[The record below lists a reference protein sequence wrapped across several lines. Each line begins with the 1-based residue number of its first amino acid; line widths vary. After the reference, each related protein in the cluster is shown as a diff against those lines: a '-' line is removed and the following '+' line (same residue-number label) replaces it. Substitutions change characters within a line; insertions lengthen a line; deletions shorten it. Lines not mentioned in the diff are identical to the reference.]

1 MSSSAEEVH
10 FYQTLLSGDW
20 SRVHTKQEAQ
30 ALLTQIGT
38 TCIRYNC
45 DSSLFDKIMELRAEA
60 GKGLRAIYY
69 NVDSCR
75 WRLITDRHNEK
86 AIAND
91 ERFVLVYRK

>member
-1 MSSSAEEVH
+1 
-10 FYQTLLSGDW
+10 
-20 SRVHTKQEAQ
+20 
-30 ALLTQIGT
+30 
-38 TCIRYNC
+38 
-45 DSSLFDKIMELRAEA
+45 MELRAEA

-91 ERFVLVYRK
+91 ERFVLVYRN